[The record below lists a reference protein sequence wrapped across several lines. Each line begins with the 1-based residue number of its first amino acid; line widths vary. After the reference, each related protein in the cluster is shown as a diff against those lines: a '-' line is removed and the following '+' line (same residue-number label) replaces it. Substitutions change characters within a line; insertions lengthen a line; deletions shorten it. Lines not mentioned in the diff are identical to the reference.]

1 VFNVDISIQKFII
14 EQSGY
19 ESWGGTTMHVL
30 VAVGYALV
38 MGAVVYLLGAML
50 ARRPG

>member
-1 VFNVDISIQKFII
+1 
-14 EQSGY
+14 
-19 ESWGGTTMHVL
+19 MHVF